1 MCFLVKTHV
10 LKIKDNLYMLRI
22 DDDETRYFE
31 GLWSIPEGI
40 TYNAYL
46 LTTGEGDV
54 LFDTWKHKYSELFIE
69 ELRKITDVKNIKYL
83 VVHHMEPD
91 HSGAL
96 PVMLRSNPE
105 ITVLGHALAKG
116 MIESFYN
123 IRPKYRVVKDG
134 EVLGIGDYN
143 IRFIYTPWL
152 HWPETIMSYI
162 ENYKILLTC
171 DAFGS
176 YGIFDKIYDE
186 ELGSDEFEKYT
197 FYTRKYIATV
207 IGHYADWV
215 SKALGKIEE
224 LGIDIEIIAPAHGV
238 LWKKP
243 GNIMRYYHASSKG
256 TSVSGVKKIVVVYTS
271 MYGFVEKAI
280 SEAVKVLSRKNTY
293 FKIYKFIDNY
303 RDNISDL
310 LSDLLNASAIII
322 GTATYEAN
330 IYPLMRHIL
339 DLIIE
344 KIPRNKKVLIITNYG
359 WGGVAGRK
367 LREIL
372 GKNGFEVVD
381 VVEFRAGQIGKY
393 RERITSGVEKLLESI
408 GAGN

>member
-1 MCFLVKTHV
+1 LVKTRV

-22 DDDETRYFE
+22 DDDEVKYFE
-31 GLWSIPEGI
+31 GLWWIPEGI

-46 LTTGEGDV
+46 LTTSEGDV
-54 LFDTWKHKYSELFIE
+54 LFDTWKHKYSDLFIE
-69 ELRKITDVKNIKYL
+69 ELRRITDLKNIRYL

-91 HSGAL
+91 HSGSL
-96 PVMLRSNPE
+96 PAVLRINPE

-123 IRPKYRVVKDG
+123 IKPKYRVVKDG
-134 EVLGIGDYN
+134 EILGIGDYR

-152 HWPETIMSYI
+152 HWPETIISYI

-186 ELGSDEFEKYT
+186 ELGKNELEKYM

-215 SKALGKIEE
+215 GKALEKIEK
-224 LGIDIEIIAPAHGV
+224 LGIGIEIIAPAHGI

-243 GNIMRYYHASSKG
+243 ENIMKYYRAWSKG
-256 TSVSGVKKIVVVYTS
+256 TSVSGVKKIVVLYTS
-271 MYGFVEKAI
+271 MYGFVERAVNEAI
-280 SEAVKVLSRKNTY
+280 EVLKKKNAY
-293 FKIYKFIDNY
+293 FKIYRFVDNY

-322 GTATYEAN
+322 GTATYEADV
-330 IYPLMRHIL
+330 YPFMKHIL
-339 DLIIE
+339 DLVIE
-344 KIPRNKKVLIITNYG
+344 KIPRNKKILVITNYG

-367 LREIL
+367 LREML
-372 GKNGFEVVD
+372 SKNGFEIVD
-381 VVEFRAGQIGKY
+381 VVEFRAGQIDKY
-393 RERITSGVEKLLESI
+393 REKIISSVEKLLESI
-408 GAGN
+408 GAGS